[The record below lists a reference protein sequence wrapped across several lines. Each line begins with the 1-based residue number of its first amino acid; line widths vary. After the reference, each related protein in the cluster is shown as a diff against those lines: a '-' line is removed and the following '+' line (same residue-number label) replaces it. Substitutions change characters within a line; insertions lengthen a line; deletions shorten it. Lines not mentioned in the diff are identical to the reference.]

1 MAALQSLV
9 GVPLSADSNAT
20 SETTPLGAVLKKPD
34 DDLERQVGYEAG
46 AFFMVTLNV
55 STAASGAGMVESD
68 FGSPLCASA
77 GRLVAFKGVGVVAGG
92 VYGDSAV
99 VVRRRGGSSG
109 VAAGSVSLVRYTR
122 AAGSS
127 PEHVYGIVPPS
138 FGNEQSTVA
147 RSGRTGSQ
155 RASHGTWE
163 NVS

>member
-1 MAALQSLV
+1 MPNRVLHTAGLILLVATASAAAASITCENMDDAALLQLTHPVAAPAGGFVAALQSLV

-77 GRLVAFKGVGVVAGG
+77 GRLVAFKGVGVVAG
-92 VYGDSAV
+92 SEV
-99 VVRRRGGSSG
+99 VVG
-109 VAAGSVSLVRYTR
+109 
-122 AAGSS
+122 
-127 PEHVYGIVPPS
+127 
-138 FGNEQSTVA
+138 
-147 RSGRTGSQ
+147 
-155 RASHGTWE
+155 
-163 NVS
+163 